1 MKSIM
6 PIFQRQLQQ
15 IQIEHTRFLNNP
27 YDPERTH
34 DLRVSLRILR
44 GLFKF
49 LKRQLPTTNFAIIN
63 QNLSQAAKLLG
74 PLREI
79 DVLIEKSSQY
89 ALKYPNA
96 DISSNYYQLF
106 KMFYQQ
112 RQQIMEQVL
121 SIATQTT
128 FKKCLTT
135 IKQQLTQ
142 LKFPA
147 KLNWSTLLTQ
157 QLKKRQKKI
166 IKAYQHLDL
175 TDYPQVHQIR
185 KQAKTL
191 RYSAT
196 YFAALISPHAAIKT
210 QAAAE
215 KIQDTCG
222 VITDAHVNYGLLLNF
237 ATKIVDPQQ
246 KFLLLKIAHE
256 QEKIYRP
263 PAKLND
269 N

>member
-89 ALKYPNA
+89 ALKYP
-96 DISSNYYQLF
+96 SNDGSYYQLF

-112 RQQIMEQVL
+112 RQQIMEQIL
-121 SIATQTT
+121 SVTTQTT
-128 FKKCLTT
+128 FTKCLTT
-135 IKQQLTQ
+135 VKQQLTQ

-147 KLNWSTLLTQ
+147 KLNWSKLLTQ

-166 IKAYQHLDL
+166 IKAYQNLDL
-175 TDYPQVHQIR
+175 TDYPQVHHIR
-185 KQAKTL
+185 KLAKTL

-196 YFAALISPHAAIKT
+196 YFADFISQAAIKT

-222 VITDAHVNYGLLLNF
+222 LITDAHVNYSLLLDF
-237 ATKIVDPQQ
+237 AAKIADPQQ
-246 KFLLLKIAHE
+246 KSLLLKIAHE

-263 PAKLND
+263 PAKPND

>member
-6 PIFQRQLQQ
+6 PIFQRQFQQ
-15 IQIEHTRFLNNP
+15 IQIERTHFLNNP

-34 DLRVSLRILR
+34 ALRVSLRTLR

-49 LKRQLPTTNFAIIN
+49 LKRQLPATSFATID

-89 ALKYPNA
+89 ALKYPST
-96 DISSNYYQLF
+96 DTSSNYYQLF
-106 KMFYQQ
+106 KMFHQQ

-121 SIATQTT
+121 TTTTQTT
-128 FKKCLTT
+128 LKNCLITV
-135 IKQQLTQ
+135 KQQLAQ
-142 LKFPA
+142 LKFQTE
-147 KLNWSTLLTQ
+147 LNWSKLLTQ

-166 IKAYQHLDL
+166 IKAYRHLDL

-185 KQAKTL
+185 KKAKTL

-196 YFAALISPHAAIKT
+196 YFADFISQAAIKT

-222 VITDAHVNYGLLLNF
+222 VITDAHVNYGLLQDL
-237 ATKIVDPQQ
+237 AAKITDPQQ
-246 KFLLLKIAHE
+246 KDLLLKIAHE
-256 QEKIYRP
+256 QEKIYQP
-263 PAKLND
+263 TAKSTD
-269 N
+269 K

>member
-89 ALKYPNA
+89 ALKY
-96 DISSNYYQLF
+96 SSNDGSYYQLF

-112 RQQIMEQVL
+112 RQQIMEQIL
-121 SIATQTT
+121 SVTTQTT
-128 FKKCLTT
+128 FTKCLTT
-135 IKQQLTQ
+135 VKQQLTQ

-147 KLNWSTLLTQ
+147 KLNWSKLLTQ

-166 IKAYQHLDL
+166 IKAYQNLDL
-175 TDYPQVHQIR
+175 TDYPQVHHIR

-196 YFAALISPHAAIKT
+196 YFADFISQAAIKT

-222 VITDAHVNYGLLLNF
+222 LITDAHVNYSLLLDF
-237 ATKIVDPQQ
+237 AAKIADPQQ
-246 KFLLLKIAHE
+246 KSLLLKIAHE

-263 PAKLND
+263 PAKPND